1 MTTDVRTER
10 LHKALGFP
18 VLDKE
23 VPESTQY
30 LTDQTF
36 ASLKEL
42 SKPTLQAIDEVCM
55 YQFMTKVQFAT
66 LPTIMN
72 GKDVLAKAKTG
83 TGKTLAF
90 LLPVVETIVAASD
103 APAVTAL
110 ILSPTRELA
119 NQIHAEAQHLTKFHR
134 KIRTAC
140 FIGGMRISKNTA
152 TLDKNTV
159 LDIVVATPGRL
170 LDLLDNDIKGLVH
183 RCSQLKFVILDEA
196 DQLLDMGF
204 RAKLESILKF
214 LPTHRQTLLFSATLP
229 ESLKDIQRL
238 ALKPDHVFID
248 TIEKAEHDT
257 NEQVVQ
263 EYLVCSLQDTITVLE
278 CCLKQYMENDRFKI
292 IVFFPTA
299 RIAAFMADLFTASHF
314 PIVEMH
320 SRKTQSYR
328 TKTAG
333 YFRENKNV
341 IMFSS
346 DVSARG
352 VDYPG
357 VSNIIQMGLTTNEQY
372 IHRLGRTARAG
383 ASGKGLLILARFEAA
398 FLMELKNLPLEEV
411 EGPELARFRSTTKEK
426 IESLLQNETLKLSAE
441 RAYQAFLG
449 YYNNNLKR
457 LSLDKVQCVAIATE
471 YAQTI
476 GFVDQVPPLEKKTI
490 GKMGLKGVA
499 GIRIKK

>member
-1 MTTDVRTER
+1 M
-10 LHKALGFP
+10 L
-18 VLDKE
+18 
-23 VPESTQY
+23 
-30 LTDQTF
+30 
-36 ASLKEL
+36 
-42 SKPTLQAIDEVCM
+42 
-55 YQFMTKVQFAT
+55 
-66 LPTIMN
+66 
-72 GKDVLAKAKTG
+72 
-83 TGKTLAF
+83 
-90 LLPVVETIVAASD
+90 
-103 APAVTAL
+103 
-110 ILSPTRELA
+110 
-119 NQIHAEAQHLTKFHR
+119 
-134 KIRTAC
+134 
-140 FIGGMRISKNTA
+140 
-152 TLDKNTV
+152 
-159 LDIVVATPGRL
+159 
-170 LDLLDNDIKGLVH
+170 
-183 RCSQLKFVILDEA
+183 
-196 DQLLDMGF
+196 
-204 RAKLESILKF
+204 
-214 LPTHRQTLLFSATLP
+214 
-229 ESLKDIQRL
+229 
-238 ALKPDHVFID
+238 D

-476 GFVDQVPPLEKKTI
+476 GFVDQVPALEKKTI